1 MHRNTLACILYL
13 ASLFIAFH
21 GTPTWGQDQE
31 KSENADDKRQP
42 VPVAIENHVAK
53 ISADNTLLE
62 FVGTH
67 VGQDPMP
74 RLGGFREF
82 SGAITL
88 NDDDTEL
95 KAIEVEFN
103 IKSIWTEFDDLTS
116 HLMNADFFEAEKYP
130 TASFKSTSIES
141 GDGGNV
147 TVKGELT
154 LHGTTSELTF
164 ECKPEISDKGLL
176 LHGKFTLDRTN
187 FGMDKMTNG
196 VEPVVSIEVHVGLPT
211 TPRPSAPPR
220 ARGGGKKK
228 GGGDKKSDESGDG
241 SKAADELMS
250 LLNSVPVK
258 LSLPN
263 MS

>member
-1 MHRNTLACILYL
+1 MHRSLNASDLLLAC
-13 ASLFIAFH
+13 LFCAVFSA
-21 GTPTWGQDQE
+21 PTWGQE
-31 KSENADDKRQP
+31 EKKSENAEEKRQP

-67 VGQDPMP
+67 VAQDPMP

-82 SGAITL
+82 SGVITL

-95 KAIEVEFN
+95 KAIEVDFN

-116 HLMNADFFEAEKYP
+116 HLMNADFFEADKYP

-141 GDGGNV
+141 GDGGSV
-147 TVKGELT
+147 TVKGDLT
-154 LHGTTSELTF
+154 MHGTTSELTF
-164 ECKPEISDKGLL
+164 ECKPEISEQGLL

-220 ARGGGKKK
+220 PRGGGKKK
-228 GGGDKKSDESGDG
+228 SGDDKKSGDSGDG
-241 SKAADELMS
+241 KKAADELLSM
-250 LLNSVPVK
+250 LDSVPVK

-263 MS
+263 ML